1 MLHACLQ
8 WGGEGRV
15 SWTLSISMSG
25 PSHSVELQ
33 REVLLRLAP
42 QRQQG
47 RGEAASAGV
56 APQQQHG
63 ARGGG
68 GGPGG
73 VVGAG
78 AGQRVAGVPGG
89 LGEGGAGEE
98 RALAAARDQPGLG
111 VAVPGRAEGW
121 EAAPGRAVTSQNLTR
136 QVGLARQPAGHQDGW
151 GVHLFYFF

>member
-1 MLHACLQ
+1 M
-8 WGGEGRV
+8 

-25 PSHSVELQ
+25 PSHSVVLE

-56 APQQQHG
+56 AAQQQHG
-63 ARGGG
+63 ARGGGGG

-89 LGEGGAGEE
+89 LDEGGAGEE
-98 RALAAARDQPGLG
+98 RALAAARHQPGLG

-121 EAAPGRAVTSQNLTR
+121 EAAPGRAVTSQNLAR
-136 QVGLARQPAGHQDGW
+136 QVGLARQPAGH
-151 GVHLFYFF
+151 